1 MRLHPTADDPSA
13 QALVPQGT
21 HDQAV
26 VMVAFGLENS
36 PSGASHE
43 RISLGGYNLLRDILL
58 DGLGDRPSDWR
69 VVMR

>member
-1 MRLHPTADDPSA
+1 
-13 QALVPQGT
+13 
-21 HDQAV
+21 
-26 VMVAFGLENS
+26 MVAFGLENS